1 MTDWTPAWAHV
12 GTSVLAAFLGSL
24 VEFVEAMT
32 ILLAVGTVRGW
43 PSAWTGAAAG
53 VAVLT
58 VLVVALGPALEAI
71 PVTLLQLVVGAVLL
85 LIGTR
90 WLWKAMLR
98 SAGIMRRRDEDAVF
112 ATATAALE
120 GGARQPSPA
129 RLDLVA
135 MATAFKAVILEG
147 LEVVLIVIAAGA
159 VTHTLAAASLGA
171 ALAGALVLL
180 TGAALRRSAS
190 ARTREHPQ
198 VRRRRVALGVRH
210 VLGGRG
216 ARGPVAGGGPGAGGT
231 GRGVLDRRDARG
243 RRRAAHGPASLKW
256 CSLRE
261 RRRTCAPSRP
271 GRSTA
276 A

>member
-1 MTDWTPAWAHV
+1 MTDGTPAWAHV

-180 TGAALRRSAS
+180 TGAALRRPLARVPENTLKFAVGVLLSAFG
-190 ARTREHPQ
+190 TFWVGEG
-198 VRRRRVALGVRH
+198 LGVRWPAADLAL
-210 VLGGRG
+210 VGLAAGFWTVAMLG
-216 ARGPVAGGGPGAGGT
+216 VAVA
-231 GRGVLDRRDARG
+231 
-243 RRRAAHGPASLKW
+243 
-256 CSLRE
+256 
-261 RRRTCAPSRP
+261 RRTALRP
-271 GRSTA
+271 
-276 A
+276 

>member
-71 PVTLLQLVVGAVLL
+71 PVTLLQLVVGALLL

-159 VTHTLAAASLGA
+159 VTHTLGAASLGA

-180 TGAALRRSAS
+180 TGAALRRPLARVPENTLKFAVGVLLSAFG
-190 ARTREHPQ
+190 TFWVGEG
-198 VRRRRVALGVRH
+198 LGVRWPAADLAL
-210 VLGGRG
+210 VGLAAGFWTVAMLG
-216 ARGPVAGGGPGAGGT
+216 VAVA
-231 GRGVLDRRDARG
+231 
-243 RRRAAHGPASLKW
+243 
-256 CSLRE
+256 
-261 RRRTCAPSRP
+261 RRTALRP
-271 GRSTA
+271 
-276 A
+276 